1 MNGRCKG
8 SLLHVCLLFLS
19 ILSAFD
25 RVFLFSGLLSFPSGI
40 MVPRAT
46 VVLTWIHLVFWTRL
60 RRNWSVCTD

>member
-19 ILSAFD
+19 TLSAFD

-40 MVPRAT
+40 MVPRGT
-46 VVLTWIHLVFWTRL
+46 VLTWI
-60 RRNWSVCTD
+60 C